1 MYAMFIESIP
11 NRKSPP
17 AILLRESY
25 REGGKTRKRT
35 LANLSHLPPDT
46 IASIGAA
53 LRGGRLF
60 DADADVDVAGSLPCG
75 HVKAVRL
82 AMERLDMAGLVSP
95 RRCRERDVVLA
106 VLAQRLVCAASKLE
120 TAAAFRDTT
129 VASDFGV
136 ADADENDIYEAM
148 DWLLRR
154 QEGIEDRLA
163 KRHLGPGAMAFYDL
177 SCSSYHG
184 THCPLA
190 KRGYNRDGLS
200 LPAVEYGLL
209 TDAEGRPVAVQV
221 YEGDTGDPETVADQ
235 VSKLTG
241 RFGVAGAVVVGDRG
255 MLTSAQIRDVC
266 APAGL
271 GWISC
276 LRSDGIAK
284 LLAAAGAVDTPL
296 FSKGNM
302 AEITHPDFPG
312 ERLVACYNEF
322 LAQDRA
328 RTREELLAATERQL
342 EKIRDGVEGA
352 KGRRRESLTKDVI
365 GVRVGRAI
373 DKYKV
378 AKHFRLAIGDGSL
391 SWSRDEARIKA
402 EAALDGIYVVRTNV
416 PAEKL
421 GAPDAVRA
429 YKRLGNVEKAFR
441 TFKGVDLRVR
451 PIHHRLDQRVRCHIL
466 LCMLAYYVEWHMR
479 RALAPLTYAEEDLE
493 AARQSRDPVAKAGPT
508 PAAKAKKAT
517 GESADGLP
525 LRTWKGLLD
534 HLATIVRSDVVLG
547 KGKACVTVTRETRMD
562 ACQQRAFELLREDA
576 DIWRRVQ

>member
-1 MYAMFIESIP
+1 MFIESIP

-25 REGGKTRKRT
+25 REGGKTHKRT
-35 LANLSHLPPDT
+35 LANLSQLPADT

-53 LRGGRLF
+53 LRGGKLF

-82 AMERLDMAGLVSP
+82 AMERLDMAGLISP

-154 QEGIEDRLA
+154 QEGIEARLA

-221 YEGDTGDPETVADQ
+221 YKGDTGDPETVADQ

-284 LLAAAGAVDTPL
+284 LLAAAEAVDTPL
-296 FSKGNM
+296 FSKGDM
-302 AEITHPDFPG
+302 AEIKHPDFPG

-342 EKIRDGVEGA
+342 EKIRDGIEGA
-352 KGRRRESLTKDVI
+352 KGRRRESLTKDVV

-378 AKHFRLAIGDGSL
+378 AKHFNLAIGDGSL

-421 GAPDAVRA
+421 GAADAVRA

-493 AARQSRDPVAKAGPT
+493 AARQRRDPVARAEPT

-534 HLATIVRSDVVLG
+534 HLATIVRSDVVVG
-547 KGKACVTVTRETRMD
+547 KGKSSVTITRETRMD
-562 ACQQRAFELLREDA
+562 ACQRRVFELLREDS
-576 DIWRRVQ
+576 DIWKRVQ

>member
-60 DADADVDVAGSLPCG
+60 DAEADVGVAASLPCG
-75 HVKAVRL
+75 HVKAVRR

-129 VASDFGV
+129 VGSDFGV
-136 ADADENDIYEAM
+136 ADADENDIYGAM
-148 DWLLRR
+148 DWLLKR

-184 THCPLA
+184 TRCPLA
-190 KRGYNRDGLS
+190 KRGYNRDGLD

-221 YEGDTGDPETVADQ
+221 YEGSVGDPRTVADQ
-235 VSKLTG
+235 VSRLSG
-241 RFGVAGAVVVGDRG
+241 RFGVRDAVLVGDRG
-255 MLTSAQIRDVC
+255 MLTSARIRETC
-266 APAGL
+266 GPAGL

-276 LRSDGIAK
+276 LRSAEIAK
-284 LLAAAGAVDTPL
+284 LLAAADAVDTPL
-296 FSKGNM
+296 FSKGNL

-322 LAQDRA
+322 LAKDRA
-328 RTREELLAATERQL
+328 RTRGELLDETERLL
-342 EKIRDGVEGA
+342 EKIRDGVAAA
-352 KGRRRESLTKDVI
+352 KGRRREALTAAAI
-365 GVRVGRAI
+365 AERVGRVI

-378 AKHFRLAIGDGSL
+378 GKHFVMHYVDQGL
-391 SWSRDEARIKA
+391 SWSRDEARIAA

-416 PAEKL
+416 PGEKL
-421 GAPDAVRA
+421 CAEDAVRA

-451 PIHHRLDQRVRCHIL
+451 PIHHRLERRVRSHIL

-479 RALAPLTYAEEDLE
+479 RALAPLTYAEDDLE
-493 AARQSRDPVAKAGPT
+493 GARSARDPVARAAPT
-508 PAAKAKKAT
+508 PAARAKKAS

-562 ACQQRAFELLREDA
+562 ACQQRAFELLREDT